1 VSAAA
6 SNVYVLKSDHGL
18 VKVGI
23 SKNPEKRAK
32 DLRSHSGLVIDLA
45 YAREL
50 ENAGSVER
58 AAHIILD
65 AKRRNGEWFDV
76 TVEEAISAIDLA
88 VEGLPRSELFEKDS
102 PCSAAQC
109 RMARAALRWTTKDLA
124 KRARIDGNTVIR
136 FENGKRKSNETT
148 MLVIKQAFEAAGL
161 IFIDADE
168 TAGAGVRV
176 KEASE

>member
-1 VSAAA
+1 
-6 SNVYVLKSDHGL
+6 
-18 VKVGI
+18 
-23 SKNPEKRAK
+23 
-32 DLRSHSGLVIDLA
+32 
-45 YAREL
+45 
-50 ENAGSVER
+50 
-58 AAHIILD
+58 
-65 AKRRNGEWFDV
+65 
-76 TVEEAISAIDLA
+76 
-88 VEGLPRSELFEKDS
+88 
-102 PCSAAQC
+102 
-109 RMARAALRWTTKDLA
+109 MARAALRWTTKDLA